1 MIGRR
6 RFSFF
11 SFLRHSFCPRLS
23 PLLIILLLN
32 SLSNTLLK
40 TDLIFPLPSFQKV
53 NAFKYNLD
61 DSYYDTSRWSF
72 TEMYMYGSTDSHV
85 FVYPFTPKKESFI
98 EIDFRLRV
106 KGLQSNENAVCKV
119 LFYSEN
125 SDIPLAPAGDLC
137 EDNIPN
143 SSRST
148 SRSLSINVKN
158 RYQKLSLPSLLQSVL
173 SLRLSPLSFWGGIV
187 NDEENRQTSTM
198 IIDDTTSYMNRENY
212 IQNNKIQSPSIN
224 KKARRQ
230 LVDIEDEDVNGN
242 EEKIKISTGDKND
255 ASSSWVESNKEKTTT
270 LYESL
275 DEYDIINPE
284 LHTFFG
290 EYSAQDKEWIIDT
303 KAHYQVKDTG
313 LQNVLFQ
320 VCPSNYPLEITELNG
335 EISFRNPY
343 GYLPGRFYG
352 YLPFEFFRFLLFLM
366 FDVYYIFL
374 VWKYRNDLVNLHKA
388 ILCVLVISSAEAL
401 SW

>member
-1 MIGRR
+1 M
-6 RFSFF
+6 
-11 SFLRHSFCPRLS
+11 
-23 PLLIILLLN
+23 
-32 SLSNTLLK
+32 
-40 TDLIFPLPSFQKV
+40 
-53 NAFKYNLD
+53 
-61 DSYYDTSRWSF
+61 
-72 TEMYMYGSTDSHV
+72 
-85 FVYPFTPKKESFI
+85 
-98 EIDFRLRV
+98 
-106 KGLQSNENAVCKV
+106 
-119 LFYSEN
+119 
-125 SDIPLAPAGDLC
+125 
-137 EDNIPN
+137 
-143 SSRST
+143 
-148 SRSLSINVKN
+148 
-158 RYQKLSLPSLLQSVL
+158 
-173 SLRLSPLSFWGGIV
+173 
-187 NDEENRQTSTM
+187 
-198 IIDDTTSYMNRENY
+198 
-212 IQNNKIQSPSIN
+212 
-224 KKARRQ
+224 KARRQ
-230 LVDIEDEDVNGN
+230 LVDTEDVDGDGN
-242 EEKIKISTGDKND
+242 EEKIKISTGEKKD
-255 ASSSWVESNKEKTTT
+255 ASSSWTKSNKEKTTA

-275 DEYDIINPE
+275 DEYDIVNPE

-290 EYSAQDKEWIIDT
+290 EYSARDKEWIIDT